1 MAENTS
7 GITSAILEKANADA
21 AKIVTVAQQ
30 YAAAKISDAEKQAD
44 EYLASTRAETAKQCA
59 FIRERGESNARIN
72 RKKALTG
79 AKTDIVNGVFAQVRD
94 LLGTLSAD
102 ELAVFF
108 GKIIEKYAESDD
120 VAIISE
126 KHADVV
132 EKVKELPS
140 VRDKGT
146 VVVIGDYLPDGM
158 LLSDKK
164 ADKDF
169 TFAALADYYGENMRA
184 EVADKLFG
192 NSGR

>member
-7 GITSAILEKANADA
+7 GIISAIIEKANADA

-30 YAAAKISDAEKQAD
+30 YAEAKISDAEKQAD
-44 EYLASTRAETAKQCA
+44 EYLVSVRAETEKQCA

-79 AKTDIVNGVFAQVRD
+79 AKTDVVNGVFALVGD
-94 LLGTLSAD
+94 LLRNLSAD
-102 ELAVFF
+102 ELTEFF
-108 GKIIEKYAESDD
+108 GKIIEKYAEYGD

-126 KHADVV
+126 KHGDVV
-132 EKVKELPS
+132 EKVKELQS

-146 VVVIGDYLPDGM
+146 IVVTGDGLPDGM
-158 LLSDKK
+158 LLSSDK

-169 TFAALADYYGENMRA
+169 TFAALAGFYGENMRA